1 MARVSGLRR
10 SAGRA
15 VLSALAWLAA
25 CIAVSMAA
33 PAKAVDDVAQREAH
47 EISALIEALGNSGCQ
62 FWRNGSWHDGV
73 DARDHLRRKYEWA
86 RKRHLAGSAE
96 AFIERAAS
104 RSSLSGKPYRVRCP
118 GRPEVESQRW
128 FHEVL
133 RRIRVDDA

>member
-1 MARVSGLRR
+1 V
-10 SAGRA
+10 
-15 VLSALAWLAA
+15 
-25 CIAVSMAA
+25 
-33 PAKAVDDVAQREAH
+33 VDGA
-47 EISALIEALGNSGCQ
+47 
-62 FWRNGSWHDGV
+62 
-73 DARDHLRRKYEWA
+73 DARDHLQRKYDWA

-96 AFIERAAS
+96 EFIERAAS